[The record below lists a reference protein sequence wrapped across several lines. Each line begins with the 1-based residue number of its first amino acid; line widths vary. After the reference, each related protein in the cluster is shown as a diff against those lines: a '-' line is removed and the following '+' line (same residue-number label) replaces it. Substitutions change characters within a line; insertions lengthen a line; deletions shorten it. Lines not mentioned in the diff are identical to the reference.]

1 MEKVA
6 EDWHDRL
13 APAIE
18 RVWKDGIDAIRADLR
33 EWLRRAAEDPLPWT
47 PERFE
52 LAFGLAG
59 RGQADPASRAEPVP
73 LEAGLILR
81 GSIDLVE
88 RGPGGRLR
96 VTDHKSGKADA
107 PKDVIIGGGRV
118 LQPVLYALAAERLL
132 GEPVESGRLYYCS
145 SRGGYE
151 ERVVPLD
158 DAARAA
164 AREFAAAVAGA
175 VSDGFLPAAPAEG
188 GCKWC
193 DYRMVCGPYE
203 ETAGRAEA
211 GCAPGRDSSDCASC
225 VERSG
230 KFSMSAAETR
240 RSSKTSNANGAPR
253 EIADQRVR
261 DRIRNDLDTT
271 LIVEAAAGTGKTTAL
286 VNRIVAALAGGRAEL
301 GRIVAVTFTE
311 KAAGELKLRLRA
323 EIERAR
329 ERPFARLRRSA
340 RGSPMRSASSKR
352 RESAR
357 SIRFA
362 PTFCASARSRRA
374 SIRCSRSRPTT

>member
-1 MEKVA
+1 LVDPGPEVRAALGAHRPDARSYSATALQHFAACPYRFLLYAVHRIQPREEAEAIEVVDPLTRGALLHEVQFELLTRLRADGRLPVVRAALDEVLRVMDETLEKVA
-6 EDWHDRL
+6 EDWHERL
-13 APAIE
+13 APAID
-18 RVWKDGIDAIRADLR
+18 RVWKDAIDAIRADLR
-33 EWLRRAAEDPLPWT
+33 EWLRRAAEDPVPWT

-59 RGQADPASRAEPVP
+59 RGQADPASRGEPVP

-81 GSIDLVE
+81 GSIDLIE

-118 LQPVLYALAAERLL
+118 LQPVFYALAAERLL

-203 ETAGRAEA
+203 ETRVALKPAARLAA
-211 GCAPGRDSSDCASC
+211 I
-225 VERSG
+225 ERL
-230 KFSMSAAETR
+230 R
-240 RSSKTSNANGAPR
+240 
-253 EIADQRVR
+253 
-261 DRIRNDLDTT
+261 
-271 LIVEAAAGTGKTTAL
+271 
-286 VNRIVAALAGGRAEL
+286 
-301 GRIVAVTFTE
+301 
-311 KAAGELKLRLRA
+311 KLR
-323 EIERAR
+323 
-329 ERPFARLRRSA
+329 
-340 RGSPMRSASSKR
+340 
-352 RESAR
+352 
-357 SIRFA
+357 
-362 PTFCASARSRRA
+362 
-374 SIRCSRSRPTT
+374 